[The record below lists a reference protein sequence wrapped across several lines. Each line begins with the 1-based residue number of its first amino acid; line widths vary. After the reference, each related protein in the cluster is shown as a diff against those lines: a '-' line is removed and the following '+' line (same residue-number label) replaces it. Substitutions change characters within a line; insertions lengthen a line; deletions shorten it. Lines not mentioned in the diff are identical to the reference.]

1 MRKVPER
8 RQLKKQKRSEQK
20 EENQRNVSERKLRK
34 EKRKNKDR
42 RSKSRRR
49 KESAEERQ
57 IMSDAARLIVGYLPK
72 KNLEHANE
80 KFKCQCCTL
89 FYCVGF
95 DGVDVFCREC
105 PFKLG
110 CLKLASG
117 ATKKCNYCERKEVG
131 SEGQVIH

>member
-1 MRKVPER
+1 MQKIPER
-8 RQLKKQKRSEQK
+8 KQKKR
-20 EENQRNVSERKLRK
+20 
-34 EKRKNKDR
+34 EKRSKDR

-49 KESAEERQ
+49 KESVEERKV
-57 IMSDAARLIVGYLPK
+57 INEMAWLIISRIPRK
-72 KNLEHANE
+72 KVEHANK

-105 PFKLG
+105 PYKLG

-117 ATKKCNYCERKEVG
+117 ATKKCNYCERNEVG
-131 SEGQVIH
+131 SESQILH